1 MSSLWRGQKE
11 ISFICR
17 LGLYEEKKNRLPTE
31 ESHIPFNKQ
40 SLRDR
45 SRANENG
52 GWIAVFGAIHLL
64 RDLGTQSAIEAHR
77 QVINRSMMTGR

>member
-17 LGLYEEKKNRLPTE
+17 PGLYEEEKKKRLPTE

-40 SLRDR
+40 SLRDG

-52 GWIAVFGAIHLL
+52 GWIALFGAIH
-64 RDLGTQSAIEAHR
+64 LGTQSAIKAHR
-77 QVINRSMMTGR
+77 QVMNCSMMTGR

>member
-1 MSSLWRGQKE
+1 M
-11 ISFICR
+11 SFICR
-17 LGLYEEKKNRLPTE
+17 LGLYEEKKKKKRLPTE

-45 SRANENG
+45 SHANENG

-64 RDLGTQSAIEAHR
+64 RDLCTQSASKAHR
-77 QVINRSMMTGR
+77 QVINCSMMTGR